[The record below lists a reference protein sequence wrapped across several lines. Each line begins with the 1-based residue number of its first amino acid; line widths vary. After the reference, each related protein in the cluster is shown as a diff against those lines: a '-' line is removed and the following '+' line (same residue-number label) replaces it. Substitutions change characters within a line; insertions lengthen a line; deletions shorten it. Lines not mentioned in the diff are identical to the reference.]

1 MQAITGDIQIVIGL
15 TLFLLLITSFIV
27 AFVFYHQQQYHKF
40 LQEKEEM
47 KNLYQQ
53 EILKA
58 QLEMKEQTL
67 HNISQEIHDNIGQIL
82 SLVKLNLNTVRLE
95 EGSLAGEKVMVSKD
109 LVGKAIQDLRNLSKR
124 LNTEHVSHQLLS
136 ASLQVELDL
145 VQRTGLYKT
154 CLRVQG
160 PEKAIDPQ
168 KQLIIFRIAQEA
180 LQNII
185 KHAKARNISV
195 KLDYQPDRLVMSIED
210 DGAGFQTA
218 HLQVPQAPSKG
229 TGIRNMYHRAKLIG
243 AQFALESQ
251 PGQGTRSHLSLPT
264 SP

>member
-1 MQAITGDIQIVIGL
+1 MQTIAGEIQIVI
-15 TLFLLLITSFIV
+15 TFTLLLLLVTSFVV
-27 AFVFYHQQQYHKF
+27 AFVFIHQQQYHRF

-47 KNLYQQ
+47 RNLFQQ

-67 HNISQEIHDNIGQIL
+67 HTISQEIHDNIGQVL

-95 EGSLAGEKVMVSKD
+95 EDSPAAEKIVVSKD
-109 LVGKAIQDLRNLSKR
+109 LVGKAIQDLRNLSKQ

-145 VQRTGLYKT
+145 VQKTGLYET
-154 CLRVQG
+154 RLRVSG
-160 PEKAIDPQ
+160 PEKAVDPQ

-185 KHAKARNISV
+185 KHARARHIAV
-195 KLDYQPDRLVMSIED
+195 ELRYGPDRLEMSIED
-210 DGAGFQTA
+210 DGTGFDPTA
-218 HLQVPQAPSKG
+218 LLAPEASGKG

-243 AQFALESQ
+243 ASFALNSRLGE
-251 PGQGTRSHLSLPT
+251 GTRSCLSFPIY
-264 SP
+264 S